1 MTLVTL
7 RFYAELNDFL
17 PPERR
22 QRDWVRAFQP
32 PAPARHLI
40 ETCGVPHTEVELIL
54 RDAESI
60 GLDAPVG
67 EGDRLAVYPMFEA
80 FDVRPLLRL
89 RPQPLRRPRFL
100 ADAHLG
106 ALARRLRLLGF
117 DTLWYN
123 DLGDA
128 ALARLAANEQRIL
141 LTRDRQL
148 LMRQVVT
155 HGCYLRADSTPA
167 QLAELIQRLQLC
179 ADIVPFTRCTL
190 CNGLLEP
197 AAPDTVT
204 SQIPPRVLERHRAFW
219 RCQGCGRVYWKGTH
233 WEALGRQIRSNCPPN
248 PEQGAPRRG
257 RVQLPMSD
265 GSIRGIRDE

>member
-1 MTLVTL
+1 MATANL

-17 PPERR
+17 PADRR
-22 QRDWVRAFQP
+22 QRDWLLAFQP

-54 RDAESI
+54 RGSESI

-67 EGDRLAVYPMFEA
+67 EGDRLAVYPMFES

-89 RPQPLRRPRFL
+89 RRLPLRRPSFV

-117 DTLWYN
+117 DTLWHN

-128 ALARLAANEQRIL
+128 ALARLAASEQRIL

-148 LMRQVVT
+148 LMRQAVT
-155 HGCYLRADSTPA
+155 HGCYLRSGATEA
-167 QLAELIQRLQLC
+167 LLAELIQRLQLC
-179 ADIVPFTRCTL
+179 ADIAPFTRCTL
-190 CNGLLEP
+190 CNGPLEVASP
-197 AAPDTVT
+197 QAVR
-204 SQIPPRVLERHRAFW
+204 SQVPPRVRERNRDFW
-219 RCQGCGRVYWKGTH
+219 RCQGCGRIYWKGTH
-233 WEALGRQIRSNCPPN
+233 WEAMRRQIDSICPPS
-248 PEQGAPRRG
+248 PEQGASSSKG
-257 RVQLPMSD
+257 RSVPW
-265 GSIRGIRDE
+265 E